1 MTFLRKH
8 ERVLDLSPKPKETN
22 AKVDKWH
29 LVKPSF
35 CTQKETFD
43 KTENKQLLEWE
54 NIFVNDMTNKRLIS
68 KIHKQLMQLNIKQL
82 KESNQKM
89 AEDLT
94 RHFSKEDI
102 QMAKRHVKRCSTLL
116 ILREIRAMK
125 YHLTY
130 VRMDII
136 KKNTNNK
143 CRRECGERRTFVP
156 CCMEYKLMQ
165 PL

>member
-1 MTFLRKH
+1 MKEFWI
-8 ERVLDLSPKPKETN
+8 SPKPKETN

-29 LVKPSF
+29 LVTRSF

-43 KTENKQLLEWE
+43 KTENKQLLERE

-68 KIHKQLMQLNIKQL
+68 KIHKQLMQLNIKQF

-102 QMAKRHVKRCSTLL
+102 QMAKRHV
-116 ILREIRAMK
+116 
-125 YHLTY
+125 
-130 VRMDII
+130 
-136 KKNTNNK
+136 
-143 CRRECGERRTFVP
+143 
-156 CCMEYKLMQ
+156 
-165 PL
+165 

>member
-82 KESNQKM
+82 KESDQKM

-116 ILREIRAMK
+116 PIRK
-125 YHLTY
+125 YKSNPCQNGYHQKVHKQQMLM
-130 VRMDII
+130 RMWRKENPSI
-136 KKNTNNK
+136 TLV
-143 CRRECGERRTFVP
+143 G
-156 CCMEYKLMQ
+156 M
-165 PL
+165 